1 MPTFRYETLSPTE
14 GGAAQAALIEAADRA
29 EAVRTLRRRGITPLR
44 VEPVGNGAAA
54 AMRAAPADAADPA
67 AGVHAEPTR
76 RVGVRAALSRA
87 EMAAFMAELATAV
100 SAGLTLVQAMRT
112 LMRAGRTQRQKDM
125 LAFLI
130 HELEHGRSLA
140 DAAAAWGRPFGELT
154 VNLIRAGEASGRLAE
169 VLEQAALLLD
179 RDLKLRRA
187 ILGAT
192 IYPMILAVLVA
203 VAVTVVVTVIVP
215 RVLEPLKGQVTV
227 ADLPLPTRIVSGVA
241 DFMGAYWWL
250 VIGMIIAAATTW
262 PRMYRQPAT
271 RLAVDGALI
280 RLPVLGQ
287 LLRDVAVARFTRT
300 LGTLISAGLPALT
313 ALRTTKGTLGNKAM
327 ESLIDEVC
335 ERVAS
340 GGTISQPLEEAGGG
354 GVFPPLLVQIV
365 GVGERSGRL
374 PELLGQAAEAMES
387 RTEASIK
394 LFTTV
399 LPPMLVVV
407 LAGIVG
413 FVVAAILLPLLEM
426 QEYIT

>member
-1 MPTFRYETLSPTE
+1 MPTFRYETLAPTD
-14 GGAAQAALIEAADRA
+14 GSTAQVALIEAADRA
-29 EAVRTLRRRGITPLR
+29 DAVRTLRLRGITPSK
-44 VEPVGNGAAA
+44 VEPVSNGAAA
-54 AMRAAPADAADPA
+54 AVRSPAGPTAGAAPHEAHRP
-67 AGVHAEPTR
+67 
-76 RVGVRAALSRA
+76 RALRSALSRA
-87 EMAAFMAELATAV
+87 EMAGFIGELATAI

-112 LMRAGRTQRQKDM
+112 LLRAGRTQRQKDM
-125 LAFLI
+125 LEFLI
-130 HELEHGRSLA
+130 HELEHGRSFA
-140 DAAAAWGRPFGELT
+140 DAAAAWGKPFTELT
-154 VNLIRAGEASGRLAE
+154 ISLIRAGEASGRLAE
-169 VLEQAALLLD
+169 VLSQAALLLD

-192 IYPMILAVLVA
+192 IYPIILTCLVA

-215 RVLEPLKGQVTV
+215 RVLEPLRGQVTI

-241 DFMGAYWWL
+241 DFMGAYWWAVL
-250 VIGMIIAAATTW
+250 GSIIAVALAW
-262 PRMYRQPAT
+262 PRFYRQPAT
-271 RLAVDGALI
+271 RLAVDDALI
-280 RLPVLGQ
+280 RLPVLGR

-313 ALRTTKGTLGNKAM
+313 ALRTTKGTLGNKSM
-327 ESLIDEVC
+327 EALIDEVC
-335 ERVAS
+335 ERVAA

-374 PELLGQAAEAMES
+374 PQLLGQAADAMES

-399 LPPMLVVV
+399 LPPMLVVI
-407 LAGIVG
+407 LAAVVG

>member
-1 MPTFRYETLSPTE
+1 
-14 GGAAQAALIEAADRA
+14 
-29 EAVRTLRRRGITPLR
+29 
-44 VEPVGNGAAA
+44 
-54 AMRAAPADAADPA
+54 
-67 AGVHAEPTR
+67 
-76 RVGVRAALSRA
+76 
-87 EMAAFMAELATAV
+87 
-100 SAGLTLVQAMRT
+100 
-112 LMRAGRTQRQKDM
+112 
-125 LAFLI
+125 
-130 HELEHGRSLA
+130 
-140 DAAAAWGRPFGELT
+140 
-154 VNLIRAGEASGRLAE
+154 

-250 VIGMIIAAATTW
+250 VIGVIIAAAITW